1 MSLITL
7 GFLVALSLLTLF
19 GSKPPLVAGADK
31 KEEEAPVSAEQGSE
45 QTVKTEG
52 TEAEEAAKAA
62 QGVVEKLE
70 PFKDRIGYFGIIWG
84 ILAAC
89 IKLFSVS
96 VMWQSF
102 IPPVANVILV
112 VIALPFGLGKILD
125 HFPNPNP
132 VVVEETDKMI
142 EFIRR
147 NNKVFAIVGFVA
159 AGLTFVT
166 AFP

>member
-7 GFLVALSLLTLF
+7 GFLVALSLLTLLA
-19 GSKPPLVAGADK
+19 SKPALVPDADK
-31 KEEEAPVSAEQGSE
+31 KDEQAAPAAE

-62 QGVVEKLE
+62 QGVVDKLE

-102 IPPVANVILV
+102 IAPVANVILV
-112 VIALPFGLGKILD
+112 VIALPFGLGKILA

-132 VVVEETDKMI
+132 IVIEETDKMV

-147 NNKVFAIVGFVA
+147 NNKVFAIVGFIA